1 VLKGQRGE
9 RKRGA
14 ICRALALTAGAAAV
28 GVRAAWVEP
37 RSLVIPEEDLAPPGW
52 PAALDGLRVAL
63 VSDVHAGAGH
73 MTPGR
78 LAAIVDRVLEAR
90 ADVHLLLG
98 DYLDSTG
105 LGDGRARVLG
115 VAEELARLPGAVAV
129 LGNHDW
135 RGAGPAMGW
144 ALRAAGVRLLENDA
158 CELRPGLWAAGIADT
173 RHRVPDSQAALR
185 RVPEDAAVLFLTHDP
200 DFFPDTPARA
210 ELTVAGHLHGGQ
222 VNVPILRLAA
232 MPTAYGDR
240 YLAGHVVE
248 EGRHLYVSAGLGTAG
263 LPLRLFRRPEVP
275 VLRLTSGAPRIPA
288 S

>member
-1 VLKGQRGE
+1 
-9 RKRGA
+9 
-14 ICRALALTAGAAAV
+14 
-28 GVRAAWVEP
+28 VRAAWVEP
-37 RSLVIPEEDLAPPGW
+37 RSLVIREEELALPGW

-73 MTPGR
+73 MTPPR
-78 LAAIVDRVLEAR
+78 LAGIVDHVLAAE

-105 LGDGRARVLG
+105 LGDGRARALQ

-144 ALRAAGVRLLENDA
+144 ALRAAGVPVLENSA
-158 CELRPGLWAAGIADT
+158 LELRPGLWAAGVADT

-185 RVPEDAAVLFLTHDP
+185 DVPEDAAVLFLTHDP

-210 ELTVAGHLHGGQ
+210 DLTLAGHLHGGQ

-248 EGRHLYVSAGLGTAG
+248 DGRHLYVSAGLGTAG

-275 VLRLTSGAPRIPA
+275 VLRLTSGGPRLAARVVGVVDPRERAFA
-288 S
+288 SGP